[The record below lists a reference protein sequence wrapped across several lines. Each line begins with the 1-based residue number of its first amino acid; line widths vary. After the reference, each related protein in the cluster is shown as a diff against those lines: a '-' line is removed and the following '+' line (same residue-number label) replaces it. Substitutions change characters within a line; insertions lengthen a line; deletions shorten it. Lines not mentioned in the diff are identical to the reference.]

1 MAADHG
7 AADLVA
13 VLAAST
19 AAADA
24 AATKAAQEV
33 GTRAT
38 AGVLPLF
45 SPASTTI
52 HGSGYWPTLNIFV
65 LLKIF
70 NLFL

>member
-7 AADLVA
+7 AAGLAA

-33 GTRAT
+33 GTRAS

-45 SPASTTI
+45 SPASITI

-65 LLKIF
+65 F
-70 NLFL
+70 FENF